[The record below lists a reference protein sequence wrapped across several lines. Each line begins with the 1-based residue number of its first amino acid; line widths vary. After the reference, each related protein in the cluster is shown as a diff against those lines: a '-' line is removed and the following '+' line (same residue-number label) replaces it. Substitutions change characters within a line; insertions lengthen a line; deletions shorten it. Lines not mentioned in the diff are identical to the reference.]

1 MLGLLDLDAQRNR
14 RRVGSE
20 IEEGL
25 APNLHVTVLNL
36 SSHQFP
42 SPDDDHEHDDRDTV
56 DDEEAEAAA
65 ALPEARGQVPR
76 DQDSLHQNQ
85 GTGCSTWS

>member
-1 MLGLLDLDAQRNR
+1 MLYSKEKLLYPMWLRK
-14 RRVGSE
+14 
-20 IEEGL
+20 IC
-25 APNLHVTVLNL
+25 PTVLNL
-36 SSHQFP
+36 SSQFP

-76 DQDSLHQNQ
+76 DQDSLDQNQ
-85 GTGCSTWS
+85 GTGCPFWSKTRFGCL